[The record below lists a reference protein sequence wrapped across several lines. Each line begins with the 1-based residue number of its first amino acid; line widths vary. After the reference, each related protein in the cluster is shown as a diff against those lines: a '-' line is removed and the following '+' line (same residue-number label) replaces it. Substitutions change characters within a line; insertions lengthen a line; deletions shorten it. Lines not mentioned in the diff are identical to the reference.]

1 MPLIARR
8 IRLGNKRKSSNGMYE
23 TVLLFRSDEQRPMP
37 TNHMQH
43 CKNEYVRRIRLFAP
57 HILCLWLFLFSF
69 CVCARWLFFFCIPLI
84 LYGMLLFIDSNFSFI
99 HPWSLHRSLF
109 YLHFFIAFILWPAT
123 NELSF
128 IRTAN
133 FFFLTLVRMQCTDYL
148 HCNSFFFIFFCHSF
162 KISYIKFQLKSKG

>member
-43 CKNEYVRRIRLFAP
+43 CKTEYVRRIRLFAP

-69 CVCARWLFFFCIPLI
+69 CVCARWLFFFLYSSYSLWNATFYWLEFFFHSSVIFASQSFLSSFFYCIYTLTGNERIIVYP
-84 LYGMLLFIDSNFSFI
+84 YGEFFFFDARSNAVHRLFA
-99 HPWSLHRSLF
+99 LQ
-109 YLHFFIAFILWPAT
+109 FIL
-123 NELSF
+123 LY
-128 IRTAN
+128 
-133 FFFLTLVRMQCTDYL
+133 FFLSL
-148 HCNSFFFIFFCHSF
+148 I
-162 KISYIKFQLKSKG
+162 